1 MVFFGNLS
9 KYAQKLMLEV
19 FFPKFCLGCG
29 AWGKYLCRNCKD
41 KIRSAGVPICPY
53 CAKRTNDGYTHPLC
67 GSFEVRLDG
76 LKSLYYFSPPLPNMI
91 SSLKYRF
98 ATEVMSELADLITKK
113 QEASIKSF
121 VGKKAILV
129 PIPLHEL
136 REKNRGFNQAEMI
149 ANMMA
154 EKCGFLVESN
164 LLKRIK
170 NTPPQV
176 KTKSREKRLTNLLG
190 AFAVSQKIV
199 NKVSNKTIVLVDD
212 VWTSG
217 ATMKEATRVL
227 KKAGVRR
234 VLALTLAH

>member
-1 MVFFGNLS
+1 MAFLGGLFEGV
-9 KYAQKLMLEV
+9 QKLVIEI

-29 AWGKYLCRNCKD
+29 KWGKYLCENCKK
-41 KIRSAGVPICPY
+41 KIRIIKVPICPY
-53 CAKRTNDGYTHPLC
+53 CAKRTSDGFTHPLC
-67 GSFEVRLDG
+67 GALEVRLDG
-76 LKSLYYFSPPLPNMI
+76 LKSLFYFSPPFPSMI

-98 ATEVMSELADLITKK
+98 ATEMMPEITELMTEMLV
-113 QEASIKSF
+113 ASISSY
-121 VGKKAILV
+121 VGKNAIFV
-129 PIPLHEL
+129 PIPLHGL
-136 REKNRGFNQAEMI
+136 REKNRGFNQAELI
-149 ANMMA
+149 ANLIA
-154 EKCGFLVESN
+154 EKCGFLVEIN

-176 KTKSREKRLTNLLG
+176 KTKSREKRLANLLG
-190 AFAVSQKIV
+190 AFAVSREVV

-227 KKAGVRR
+227 KKAGVGR